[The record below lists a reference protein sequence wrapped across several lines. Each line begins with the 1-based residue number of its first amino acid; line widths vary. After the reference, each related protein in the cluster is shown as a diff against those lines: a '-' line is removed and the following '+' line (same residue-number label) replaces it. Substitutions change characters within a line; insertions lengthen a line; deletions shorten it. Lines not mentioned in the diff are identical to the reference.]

1 MKAVVKY
8 GDQDG
13 MVEIREVPIPKIEAN
28 EVLLK
33 VMAAGVCGS
42 DIEMWRGK
50 QSCPVNTP
58 VICGHEFC
66 GLVEEIGKSVEHFK
80 IGDKVTSE
88 THAYVCGKC
97 LFCRC
102 GNYHMCSERLGFGYG
117 VDGAFTG
124 YVRVREGIL
133 HSLSEGISFEEAS
146 LTEIFCVAYNAIAV
160 LSRLSAGDTVVI
172 IGPGPIGLSSLQM
185 AGILGA
191 GQLIIV
197 GTKADYKRLEV
208 AKELGADMCI
218 TLDEQDPVSIVMD
231 QTHGVG
237 VDLVV
242 NAAGNSASMY
252 HSLQLVR
259 RLGQI
264 TKIGWGPE
272 PLDFSLDQ
280 IISRSV
286 TLQGSFS
293 HNWQTWEHVIRL
305 MENGRLQARPLITQ
319 TLPVTQWRR
328 GYELMEKKEAIKV
341 VLKPVS

>member
-8 GDQDG
+8 GEQDG
-13 MVEIREVPIPKIEAN
+13 MVETREVPIPKIEVN

-50 QSCPVNTP
+50 QSFPVNTP

-66 GLVEEIGKSVEHFK
+66 GLVEELGKSVEHFK
-80 IGDKVTSE
+80 RGDKVTSE

-97 LFCRC
+97 LFCRG
-102 GNYHMCSERLGFGYG
+102 GNYHMCPERLAFGYG
-117 VDGAFTG
+117 VDGAFTN
-124 YVRVREGIL
+124 YVRVRQEIL
-133 HSLSEGISFEEAS
+133 HLIPENISFEEAS
-146 LTEIFCVAYNAIAV
+146 LTEPLCVAYNAVAV
-160 LSRLSAGDTVVI
+160 LSRILAGDTVVI
-172 IGPGPIGLSSLQM
+172 IGPGPVGLSSLQI
-185 AGILGA
+185 AAVLGA
-191 GQLIIV
+191 GQLIVV
-197 GTKADYKRLEV
+197 GTKADYQRLKV
-208 AKELGADMCI
+208 ARELGADVCI
-218 TLDEQDPVSIVMD
+218 RVDEQDPVPIVMD

-237 VDLVV
+237 ADLVV
-242 NAAGNSASMY
+242 DAAGNSASM
-252 HSLQLVR
+252 HQSLRLVK

-272 PLDFSLDQ
+272 PLDFSLDPL
-280 IISRSV
+280 ISKSV

-305 MENGRLQARPLITQ
+305 MEKGRLKVKPLITQ
-319 TLPVTQWRR
+319 TLPIEQWQR
-328 GYELMEKKEAIKV
+328 GYQLMESKEAIKV